1 VFPWHQLAA
10 YGGKGYTHVIDK
22 FLPLLRGV
30 GVSQEEIYQMT
41 VVNPTTAL
49 GVEENSIV
57 FQ

>member
-1 VFPWHQLAA
+1 
-10 YGGKGYTHVIDK
+10 
-22 FLPLLRGV
+22 V

-41 VVNPTTAL
+41 VVNPTIAL